1 MMNTYRPDLARTLST
16 ADLLALR
23 YDATISREMVRNLAR
38 EGEAYL
44 RARGH
49 QITAGRLYLCHFLG
63 MEGAHQVLSAPG
75 SAQLSAVSGV
85 GRHPGQPVSHRQ
97 DSQLRGGL
105 GREEDGPEA
114 AAAWPPMPA
123 RRRRRREIR
132 QTSPEFEKY
141 KQAVTALISSIQNTL

>member
-1 MMNTYRPDLARTLST
+1 
-16 ADLLALR
+16 
-23 YDATISREMVRNLAR
+23 MVRNLAR

-75 SAQLSAVSGV
+75 SAQLSAVLGSAVIQANPFLTGKTASYVVDWAERKMGQKLSGV
-85 GRHPGQPVSHRQ
+85 VTDASPQTTTT
-97 DSQLRGGL
+97 
-105 GREEDGPEA
+105 
-114 AAAWPPMPA
+114 
-123 RRRRRREIR
+123 EIR

-141 KQAVTALISSIQNTL
+141 KQAVTALISSIQNTI

>member
-1 MMNTYRPDLARTLST
+1 
-16 ADLLALR
+16 
-23 YDATISREMVRNLAR
+23 MVRNLAR

-63 MEGAHQVLSAPG
+63 MEGAHQVLAAPG
-75 SAQLSAVSGV
+75 SAQLSAVLGSAVIQANPFLTGKTASYV
-85 GRHPGQPVSHRQ
+85 VDWAERKMGQKVSRVATDASPQ
-97 DSQLRGGL
+97 TTTT
-105 GREEDGPEA
+105 
-114 AAAWPPMPA
+114 
-123 RRRRRREIR
+123 EIR